1 MGSQTLGLP
10 AATKQFLISPP
21 TSPPVGWEQ
30 TSEQPPVI
38 NYDLLSA
45 VYSLAEPS
53 ETYEV
58 HQGCVATPTIVVST
72 PGVDNRYEEQNDEV
86 ALIRKMSPNIIN
98 TPRPPL

>member
-1 MGSQTLGLP
+1 M
-10 AATKQFLISPP
+10 ATKQFLISPP

-30 TSEQPPVI
+30 STEQPPVI

-72 PGVDNRYEEQNDEV
+72 PGVDNRCEEQNNEV
-86 ALIRKMSPNIIN
+86 AFNRKLSPAIVN
-98 TPRPPL
+98 TARPPL